1 MSVGVFIPEPNEN
14 VNSLIMFL
22 LVLYLT
28 SLALGLVYTSKH
40 ISAWCLVKLKAFWR
54 INLAIAD
61 NLPGSFDKLDFSK
74 TLRL

>member
-14 VNSLIMFL
+14 INSLLMFL
-22 LVLYLT
+22 LVLHST

-54 INLAIAD
+54 INLAIAG